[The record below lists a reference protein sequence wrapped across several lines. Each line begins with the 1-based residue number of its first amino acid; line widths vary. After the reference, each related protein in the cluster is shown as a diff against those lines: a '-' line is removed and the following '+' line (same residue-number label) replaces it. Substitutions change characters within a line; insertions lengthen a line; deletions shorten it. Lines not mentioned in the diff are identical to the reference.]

1 MTGIRR
7 VRRSSLLFGV
17 VALLV
22 GLGAGVGHGNATDQ
36 LHGQSAV
43 LSASALVGSGPA
55 GAPDTRFQ
63 RNVAFGERHV
73 GSRIDG
79 LAASLARAQACR
91 AWVVALAAV
100 VERAGHPERVGHIL
114 LRGPPATSA

>member
-1 MTGIRR
+1 MTGTRR
-7 VRRSSLLFGV
+7 VRRSALLVGV

-22 GLGAGVGHGNATDQ
+22 GLGAGVGQANATDQ

-63 RNVAFGERHV
+63 RDVAFGERHV
-73 GSRIDG
+73 GSRLDG
-79 LAASLARAQACR
+79 LAASLARTQASR
-91 AWVVALAAV
+91 AWVVALAAT

-114 LRGPPATSA
+114 RRGPPTASA